1 MSLAF
6 RILYVK
12 CNMLC
17 DQGIWR
23 IREFRIAKKRQE
35 VKGTGET
42 SEPKGRTGGL
52 YRDIGRNAREG
63 GGRG

>member
-1 MSLAF
+1 
-6 RILYVK
+6 
-12 CNMLC
+12 MLC

-42 SEPKGRTGGL
+42 SEPKGRTGGGL
-52 YRDIGRNAREG
+52 YRDIGRNAR
-63 GGRG
+63 GGRERVIEEGHWHV